1 MSIASYTNWAGNV
14 KFCAARLH
22 QPTTVAQVQEIV
34 RHAKKIRPIGSRH
47 SFNLIADCDED
58 MLSLDKLEP
67 LLQIDRAANT
77 VTLDGGMTYGR
88 LNATLHQA
96 GFALPNLASLP
107 HITVSG
113 ACATATHGSG
123 DGNGNLATAV
133 SAIQFVGGDG
143 ELHTL
148 SRAQDGDRFCGAV
161 VALGAL
167 GVITQLTLNVVP
179 AFEVRQE
186 VYSQLPL
193 RSLYDN
199 FAAVMSSAYS
209 VSLFTDYGSDV
220 VRHVW
225 LKRRIETHALPD
237 LGPTLF
243 GAKREP
249 AESAYDR
256 RMGSAGVWYERLP
269 HFLIEDYP
277 GEENQLQAEYFVPR
291 RHAAAALAALDG
303 LRERI
308 APLLYIS
315 EIRSIA
321 ADDLWLSPCYGQP
334 CLAFH
339 FTWKQDIPKVQALL
353 PEMEARLAQYEAR
366 PHWGKLFAMSR
377 ERIHALYP
385 RLPDFQALMKDY
397 DPEGKFRNAFLERC
411 F

>member
-1 MSIASYTNWAGNV
+1 L
-14 KFCAARLH
+14 R
-22 QPTTVAQVQEIV
+22 
-34 RHAKKIRPIGSRH
+34 
-47 SFNLIADCDED
+47 
-58 MLSLDKLEP
+58 
-67 LLQIDRAANT
+67 IDRAAGT
-77 VTLDGGMTYGR
+77 VTIDGGMTYGR

-96 GFALPNLASLP
+96 GVALPNLASLP
-107 HITVSG
+107 HITVVG

-148 SRAQDGDRFCGAV
+148 SRAKDGDRFCGAV

-167 GVITQLTLNVVP
+167 GVVTQLTLDIVP

-186 VYSQLPL
+186 VYGQLPL
-193 RSLYDN
+193 RNLYDH
-199 FAAVMSSAYS
+199 FDAVMSSAYS
-209 VSLFTDYGSDV
+209 VSLFTDYQSDF

-225 LKRRIETHALPD
+225 LKRRIEKGGLPD

-243 GAKREP
+243 EAKREP

-256 RMGSAGVWYERLP
+256 RMGSAGMWYERLP
-269 HFLIEDYP
+269 HFLIDDYP

-291 RHAAAALAALDG
+291 HHAAAALAALDG

-321 ADDLWLSPCYGQP
+321 ADDFWLSPCYGQP
-334 CLAFH
+334 CIAFH
-339 FTWKQDIPKVQALL
+339 FTWKQDIPNVQALL
-353 PEMEARLAQYEAR
+353 PEMEARLAQYEVR

-377 ERIHALYP
+377 ERIHSLYP
-385 RLPDFQALMKDY
+385 RMADFQALMRDY
-397 DPEGKFRNAFLERC
+397 DPAGKFRNAFLAEY